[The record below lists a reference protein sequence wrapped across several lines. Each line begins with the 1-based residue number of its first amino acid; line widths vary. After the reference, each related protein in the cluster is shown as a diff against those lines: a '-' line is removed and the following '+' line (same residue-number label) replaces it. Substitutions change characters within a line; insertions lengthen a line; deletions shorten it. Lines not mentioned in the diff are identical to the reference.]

1 MEKFTVFLNFGL
13 DFCGYISCNLIT
25 VTEWQDLNGKENNE
39 IEAMQ
44 DMGMTDLQFKS
55 WLKQIIRS
63 LEGAKEKSTKEE
75 TDKKLEELLKDLKE
89 DLQG

>member
-1 MEKFTVFLNFGL
+1 MEGNEMEVLN
-13 DFCGYISCNLIT
+13 
-25 VTEWQDLNGKENNE
+25 
-39 IEAMQ
+39 

-63 LEGAKEKSTKEE
+63 LEAAKDEPTKED
-75 TDKKLEELLKDLKE
+75 TDKKINELLKDLKE